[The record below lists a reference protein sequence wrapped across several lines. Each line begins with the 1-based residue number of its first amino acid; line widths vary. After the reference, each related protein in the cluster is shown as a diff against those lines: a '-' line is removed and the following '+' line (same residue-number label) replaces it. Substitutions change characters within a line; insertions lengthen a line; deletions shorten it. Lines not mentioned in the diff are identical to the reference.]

1 MVEWLN
7 ACLPIGRVFPSRRV
21 HALRKKPFNHSA
33 ISIYFAFQLKLVI
46 FEKNYFMLTIQTS
59 SGEIDVEEIL
69 RGLAQLPVHVLEDIV
84 KKLQAIL
91 EQRRLEEFSEKE
103 KAE

>member
-1 MVEWLN
+1 
-7 ACLPIGRVFPSRRV
+7 
-21 HALRKKPFNHSA
+21 
-33 ISIYFAFQLKLVI
+33 
-46 FEKNYFMLTIQTS
+46 MLTIQTS